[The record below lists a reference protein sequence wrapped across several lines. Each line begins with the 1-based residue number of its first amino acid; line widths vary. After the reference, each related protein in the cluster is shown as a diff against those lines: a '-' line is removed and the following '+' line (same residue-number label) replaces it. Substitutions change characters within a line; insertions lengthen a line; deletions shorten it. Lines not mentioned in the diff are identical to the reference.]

1 MEPGGWAGGSRRVLF
16 FGTTQL
22 RFIPVRAG
30 NARRAREPEGHL
42 PVHLR
47 ACEER
52 VADKLKDELDRG
64 SSPDSIIVLD
74 AAAAPLLGLRHAAWW
89 WIIVMALAWL
99 IGYFATK
106 PADLSALRLSP
117 FSHVVL
123 SYALC
128 LAGAS
133 MCYAIGQAVSML

>member
-1 MEPGGWAGGSRRVLF
+1 LEANAGK
-16 FGTTQL
+16 TQTQS
-22 RFIPVRAG
+22 G
-30 NARRAREPEGHL
+30 NMIMAICSMISA
-42 PVHLR
+42 
-47 ACEER
+47 
-52 VADKLKDELDRG
+52 
-64 SSPDSIIVLD
+64 
-74 AAAAPLLGLRHAAWW
+74 LLGLRHAAWW

-133 MCYAIGQAVSML
+133 MCYAIG